1 MIKPN
6 KDQVAELRVSF
17 EQMLEA
23 LGFLDEKPFDAYY
36 KSIEDDF
43 GVPGYASTDPV
54 EGYEAGED
62 LVNGMFLMHCA
73 DKGFNITLGIAE

>member
-6 KDQVAELRVSF
+6 KDQVAELRASF

-23 LGFLDEKPFDAYY
+23 IGLLDEKPFDAYY
-36 KSIEDDF
+36 KSIEEDF
-43 GVPGYASTDPV
+43 GFPGYASTDYAT
-54 EGYEAGED
+54 GYEARED